1 MENAARL
8 PEWFGTM
15 VFGDEVM
22 RRVLAPEVYTALRK
36 TIEMGDPLTGEV
48 ADAVAVAMR
57 DWAMERGAT
66 HFTHWFQ
73 PMTGITAEKHDSFL
87 EPAGEGKIIME
98 FSGKALIKG
107 EPDASSFPNGG
118 LRATFEA
125 RGYTAWDPTSPAFV
139 KEGTLYIPTVFCSFG
154 GAVLDKKT
162 PLLRSMD
169 CVARAAS
176 RLLAVLGQEARVN
189 TSVGAEQEYFLVP
202 YEAFRRRRDLRL
214 CGRTLFGARP
224 PKGQELDDHYFGAI
238 RPEVKAYMDDL
249 DAELWRLGVM
259 AKTEHNEAAPAQH
272 ELAPVYADSNIA
284 CDHNQLTMEM
294 MKKVAGRHG
303 FVCLLHEKPFD
314 GVNGSGKHNNWS
326 IGSAEGVNFLRPGK
340 TPEEMMRFLLF
351 LVAVLAAVDE
361 YADLFRV
368 SVASASN
375 DCRLGGYEAPPV
387 ILSVFLGEELTNVL
401 EAIAEGH
408 IDYTKKK
415 KSMMDIGASVLPKIP
430 RDNSDRNRTS
440 PMAFTG
446 NKIEFRMLGSSA
458 NVAGP
463 NIIMNTAVAE
473 ILERF
478 AEELSGAENLTD
490 AIGELIGRTYR
501 EHSRIVF
508 NGNGYSEEWRAE
520 ALARGLSE
528 RRTTPE
534 AISHYLDEK
543 NVALFARHGIFTREE
558 LASRA
563 EILYENYVKTVHIE
577 ALTMSDMLHRE
588 IAPAVVRYTRTLSDA
603 AAKKQALDIPFSYE
617 RDLAAFLSERLAE
630 AVALSGEVL
639 GSAERASGTAEHA
652 EAARLYAEEVLP
664 KMRALRSAV
673 DAMEEKMPDSA
684 WPYPSYT
691 ELLFY

>member
-8 PEWFGTM
+8 PELFGTM
-15 VFGDEVM
+15 VFGDDTM
-22 RRVLAPEVYTALRK
+22 RSVLAPEVYAALRQ
-36 TIEMGDPLTGEV
+36 TVENGEPLTGEV
-48 ADAVAVAMR
+48 ADAVAAAMR

-87 EPAGEGKIIME
+87 EPCGEGKIIME
-98 FSGKALIKG
+98 FSGKTLIKG

-162 PLLRSMD
+162 PLLRSVD
-169 CVARAAS
+169 CVARATS
-176 RLLAVLGQEARVN
+176 RLLRALGQEAAVT
-189 TSVGAEQEYFLVP
+189 TSVGAEQEYFLIP
-202 YEAFRRRRDLRL
+202 KELFLRRRDLRL

-238 RPEVKAYMDDL
+238 RPEVKAYMEDL
-249 DAELWRLGVM
+249 DAELWKLGVM

-272 ELAPVYADSNIA
+272 ELAPVYASTNIG

-303 FVCLLHEKPFD
+303 LVCLLHEKPFA

-326 IGSAEGVNFLRPGK
+326 IGSREGVNFLRPGK

-351 LVAVLAAVDE
+351 LVAVLEAVDE
-361 YADLFRV
+361 YADLFRI

-387 ILSVFLGEELTNVL
+387 ILSVFLGEELTGVL
-401 EAIAEGH
+401 DAIAEGH

-440 PMAFTG
+440 PLAFTG
-446 NKIEFRMLGSSA
+446 NKFEFRMLGSSA

-463 NIIMNTAVAE
+463 NIILNTAVAE
-473 ILERF
+473 ILDRF
-478 AEELSGAENLTD
+478 AAELEGATD
-490 AIGELIGRTYR
+490 LEAAIGELIGRTYR
-501 EHSRIVF
+501 EHRRIVF
-508 NGNGYSEEWRAE
+508 NGNGYSAEWREE
-520 ALARGLSE
+520 ALRRGLSE

-543 NVALFARHGIFTREE
+543 NVALFARHGIFTAEE
-558 LASRA
+558 LASRT

-577 ALTMSDMLHRE
+577 ALTMADMVRRE
-588 IAPAVVRYTRTLSDA
+588 IAPAAVAYTGKLASVVAEKTAIGVDA
-603 AAKKQALDIPFSYE
+603 TYE
-617 RDLAAFLSERLAE
+617 RELCAFLSARLSEAVSLGEAVEHLAE
-630 AVALSGEVL
+630 E
-639 GSAERASGTAEHA
+639 TAAIPTVA
-652 EAARLYAEEVLP
+652 EAATAFADRVLP
-664 KMRALRSAV
+664 QMEALRAAV
-673 DAMEEKMPDSA
+673 DAMEAKMPDAA

-691 ELLFY
+691 DMLFY

>member
-1 MENAARL
+1 MENAVRL
-8 PEWFGTM
+8 PELFGTM

-22 RRVLAPEVYTALRK
+22 KRTLAPDVYAALRK
-36 TIEMGDPLTGEV
+36 TVENGEPMAAEV
-48 ADAVAVAMR
+48 ADAVASAMR

-87 EPAGEGKIIME
+87 EPAGEGRILME
-98 FSGKALIKG
+98 FSGKTLIKG

-169 CVARAAS
+169 CVARSTS
-176 RLLAVLGQEARVN
+176 RLLAALGQEASVV
-189 TSVGAEQEYFLVP
+189 TSVGAEQEYFLIP
-202 YEAFRRRRDLRL
+202 HELFRLRRDMRL

-249 DAELWRLGVM
+249 DLALWQLGVM
-259 AKTEHNEAAPAQH
+259 AKTEHNEAAPAQQ
-272 ELAPVYADSNIA
+272 ELAPVYASTNIG

-294 MKKVAGRHG
+294 MKKVASRHG
-303 FVCLLHEKPFD
+303 LVCLLHEKPFA

-326 IGSAEGVNFLRPGK
+326 IGSRDGANFLRPGK
-340 TPEEMMRFLLF
+340 TTEEMMRFLLF
-351 LVAVLAAVDE
+351 LTAVLVAVDE
-361 YADLFRV
+361 YADLFRI

-387 ILSVFLGEELTNVL
+387 ILSVFLGDELTGVL
-401 EAIAEGH
+401 DAIAEGH

-415 KSMMDIGASVLPKIP
+415 KAMMDIGASVLPKIP

-440 PMAFTG
+440 PLAFTG
-446 NKIEFRMLGSSA
+446 NKFEFRMLGSSA
-458 NVAGP
+458 SVAGP
-463 NIIMNTAVAE
+463 NIVLNTAVAE
-473 ILERF
+473 ILDRF
-478 AEELSGAENLTD
+478 AEELEKAEDLNA
-490 AIGELIGRTYR
+490 AIGELIGRAYR
-501 EHSRIVF
+501 EHRRIVF
-508 NGNGYSEEWRAE
+508 NGNNYSEEWREE
-520 ALARGLSE
+520 AARRGLAE

-543 NVALFARHGIFTREE
+543 NVDLFARHGIFTREE
-558 LASRA
+558 VASRS

-577 ALTMSDMLHRE
+577 ALTMADMVRRE
-588 IAPAVVRYTRTLSDA
+588 IAPAVVEYTRMLSDSVL
-603 AAKKQALDIPFSYE
+603 KKTSVLIDAGYEQGLASY
-617 RDLAAFLSERLAE
+617 LSEHLAE
-630 AVALSGEVL
+630 AVRLGEEVEGL
-639 GSAERASGTAEHA
+639 AEEAVAVVPVSRAANLFAER
-652 EAARLYAEEVLP
+652 VLP
-664 KMRALRSAV
+664 KMAELRAAV

-691 ELLFY
+691 DILFY

>member
-1 MENAARL
+1 MENAVRL
-8 PEWFGTM
+8 PELFGTM

-22 RRVLAPEVYTALRK
+22 KRTLAPDVYGALRK
-36 TIEMGDPLTGEV
+36 TVENGEPLAAEV
-48 ADAVAVAMR
+48 ADAVAGAMR

-87 EPAGEGKIIME
+87 EPCGEGRILME
-98 FSGKALIKG
+98 FSGKTLIKG

-169 CVARAAS
+169 CVARSTS
-176 RLLAVLGQEARVN
+176 RLLAALGQEASVT
-189 TSVGAEQEYFLVP
+189 TSVGAEQEYFLIP
-202 YEAFRRRRDLRL
+202 HELFRRRRDLRL

-249 DAELWRLGVM
+249 DLELWKLGVM

-272 ELAPVYADSNIA
+272 ELAPVYASTNTG

-294 MKKVAGRHG
+294 MKKVASRHG
-303 FVCLLHEKPFD
+303 LVCLLHEKPFA

-326 IGSAEGVNFLRPGK
+326 IGTRDGVNFLRPGK
-340 TPEEMMRFLLF
+340 TTEEMMRFLLF
-351 LVAVLAAVDE
+351 LTAVLVAVDE
-361 YADLFRV
+361 YADLFRI

-387 ILSVFLGEELTNVL
+387 ILSVFLGDELTGVL
-401 EAIAEGH
+401 DAIAEGH

-415 KSMMDIGASVLPKIP
+415 KAMMDIGASVLPKIP

-440 PMAFTG
+440 PLAFTG
-446 NKIEFRMLGSSA
+446 NKFEFRMLGSSA
-458 NVAGP
+458 SVAGP
-463 NIIMNTAVAE
+463 NIVLNTAVAE
-473 ILERF
+473 ILDRF
-478 AEELSGAENLTD
+478 AEELEGAEDLNA
-490 AIGELIGRTYR
+490 AIGELIGRAYR
-501 EHSRIVF
+501 EHRRIVF
-508 NGNGYSEEWRAE
+508 NGNNYSEEWRSE
-520 ALARGLSE
+520 AARRGLSE

-543 NVALFARHGIFTREE
+543 NVDLFARHGIFTKEE
-558 LASRA
+558 AASRA

-577 ALTMSDMLHRE
+577 ALTMADMVRRE
-588 IAPAVVRYTRTLSDA
+588 IAPAVVEYTRMLSDSVL
-603 AAKKQALDIPFSYE
+603 KKTSVLIDAGYE
-617 RDLAAFLSERLAE
+617 QGLAAYLSEHLAE
-630 AVALSGEVL
+630 AVRLGEEVEGL
-639 GSAERASGTAEHA
+639 AEEAVAVVPVSRAANLFAER
-652 EAARLYAEEVLP
+652 VLP
-664 KMRALRSAV
+664 KMAELRAAV

-691 ELLFY
+691 DILFY

>member
-1 MENAARL
+1 MENAVRL
-8 PEWFGTM
+8 PELFGTM

-22 RRVLAPEVYTALRK
+22 KRVLAPDIYGALRK
-36 TIEMGDPLTGEV
+36 TVENGEPLTAEV
-48 ADAVAVAMR
+48 ADAVAAAMR

-87 EPAGEGKIIME
+87 EPCGEGRILME
-98 FSGKALIKG
+98 FSGKTLIKG

-169 CVARAAS
+169 CVARSTS
-176 RLLAVLGQEARVN
+176 RLLAALGQEASVT
-189 TSVGAEQEYFLVP
+189 TSVGAEQEYFLIP
-202 YEAFRRRRDLRL
+202 HELFRRRRDLRL

-249 DAELWRLGVM
+249 DLELWKLGVM

-272 ELAPVYADSNIA
+272 ELAPVYASTNIG

-294 MKKVAGRHG
+294 MKKVASRHG
-303 FVCLLHEKPFD
+303 LVCLLHEKPFA

-326 IGSAEGVNFLRPGK
+326 IGTRDGVNFLRPGK
-340 TPEEMMRFLLF
+340 TTEEMMRFLLF
-351 LVAVLAAVDE
+351 LVAVLVAVDE
-361 YADLFRV
+361 YADLFRI

-387 ILSVFLGEELTNVL
+387 ILSVFLGDELTGVL
-401 EAIAEGH
+401 DAIAEGH

-415 KSMMDIGASVLPKIP
+415 KAMMDIGASVLPKIP

-440 PMAFTG
+440 PLAFTG
-446 NKIEFRMLGSSA
+446 NKFEFRMLGSSA
-458 NVAGP
+458 SVAGP
-463 NIIMNTAVAE
+463 NIVLNTAVAE
-473 ILERF
+473 ILDRF
-478 AEELSGAENLTD
+478 AEELEGKEDLNA
-490 AIGELIGRTYR
+490 AIGELIGRAYR
-501 EHSRIVF
+501 EHRRIVF
-508 NGNGYSEEWRAE
+508 NGNNYSEEWREE
-520 ALARGLSE
+520 AARRGLSE

-543 NVALFARHGIFTREE
+543 NVDLFARHGIFTEE
-558 LASRA
+558 EVASRA

-577 ALTMSDMLHRE
+577 ALTMADMVRRE
-588 IAPAVVRYTRTLSDA
+588 IAPAVVEYTRMLSDSVL
-603 AAKKQALDIPFSYE
+603 KKTSVLIDAGYE
-617 RDLAAFLSERLAE
+617 QGLAAYLSEHLAE
-630 AVALSGEVL
+630 AVRLGEEVEGL
-639 GSAERASGTAEHA
+639 AEEAVAVVPVSRAANLFAER
-652 EAARLYAEEVLP
+652 VLP
-664 KMRALRSAV
+664 KMAELRAAV

-691 ELLFY
+691 DILFY

>member
-8 PEWFGTM
+8 PELFGTM

-22 RRVLAPEVYTALRK
+22 RRVLTPEVYAALRK
-36 TIEMGDPLTGEV
+36 TVENGEPLTGDV
-48 ADAVAVAMR
+48 ADAVAAAMR

-87 EPAGEGKIIME
+87 EPAGEGKILME
-98 FSGKALIKG
+98 FSGKTLIKG

-162 PLLRSMD
+162 PLLRSVD
-169 CVARAAS
+169 TVARATS
-176 RLLAVLGQEARVN
+176 RLLAALGQEAAVT
-189 TSVGAEQEYFLVP
+189 TSVGAEQEYFLIP
-202 YEAFRRRRDLRL
+202 QELFSLRRDLRL

-238 RPEVKAYMDDL
+238 RPEVKAFMDDL
-249 DAELWRLGVM
+249 DLELWKLGVM

-272 ELAPVYADSNIA
+272 ELAPVYASTNIG

-303 FVCLLHEKPFD
+303 FVCLLHEKPFE

-326 IGSAEGVNFLRPGK
+326 IGSRDGVNFLRPGK

-361 YADLFRV
+361 YSDLFRI

-387 ILSVFLGEELTNVL
+387 ILSVFLGDELTGVL
-401 EAIAEGH
+401 DAIAEGH

-415 KSMMDIGASVLPKIP
+415 KSLMDIGASVLPKIP

-440 PMAFTG
+440 PLAFTG
-446 NKIEFRMLGSSA
+446 NKFEFRMLGSSA

-463 NIIMNTAVAE
+463 NIILNTAVAE
-473 ILERF
+473 ILDRF
-478 AEELSGAENLTD
+478 AEELEGAKDLNA

-501 EHSRIVF
+501 EHRRIVF
-508 NGNGYSEEWRAE
+508 NGNGYSEEWREE
-520 ALARGLSE
+520 AARRGLAE
-528 RRTTPE
+528 RRTTPD
-534 AISHYLDEK
+534 AVSHYLDEK
-543 NVALFARHGIFTREE
+543 NVALFAKHGIFTAEE
-558 LASRA
+558 LASRT

-577 ALTMSDMLHRE
+577 ALTMGDMVRRE
-588 IAPAVVRYTRTLSDA
+588 IAPAVVAYTDKLANTAVHKTAIGVDA
-603 AAKKQALDIPFSYE
+603 TYE
-617 RDLAAFLSERLAE
+617 RELTSFLSARLAE
-630 AVALSGEVL
+630 AVRL
-639 GSAERASGTAEHA
+639 GAELEELATASRVGDQAA
-652 EAARLYAEEVLP
+652 AARAFADTVIP
-664 KMRALRSAV
+664 KMRELRAAV
-673 DAMEEKMPDSA
+673 DAMEEKMPDEG

-691 ELLFY
+691 EMLFY